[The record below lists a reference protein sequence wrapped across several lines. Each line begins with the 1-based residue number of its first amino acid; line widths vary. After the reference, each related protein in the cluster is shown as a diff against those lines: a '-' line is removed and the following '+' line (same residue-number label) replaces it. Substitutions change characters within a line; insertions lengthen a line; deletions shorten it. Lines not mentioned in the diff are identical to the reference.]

1 MTGDQAASMA
11 AIEQHMDDAAH
22 REEAAGCART
32 GELIVEPAELSDLGA
47 ILEIERASFSSPWTE
62 KMLRAEIEGN
72 AFARFVL
79 ARRKPDRGILGYVCY
94 WVVFDELRIMN
105 LAVAPPARRRGIA
118 RMLVKRAVA
127 EGRAHGVR
135 RVLLEVRA
143 SNEPAL
149 SLYGRF
155 GFERTA
161 IRRDYYSDPN
171 EDAILMELNSA
182 AE

>member
-1 MTGDQAASMA
+1 MD
-11 AIEQHMDDAAH
+11 AIEKPKDDAAH
-22 REEAAGCART
+22 REGSPGCASAR
-32 GELIVEPAELSDLGA
+32 ELLVEPAVLSDLGA
-47 ILEIERASFSSPWTE
+47 LLEIERASFSSPWTE

-72 AFARFVL
+72 PFARFVL
-79 ARRKPDRGILGYVCY
+79 ARRTRDREILGYVCY

-118 RMLVKRAVA
+118 RMLVGRALA
-127 EGRAHGVR
+127 EGRAEGVR

-143 SNEPAL
+143 SNAPAL

-161 IRRDYYSDPN
+161 LRRNYYSDPR
-171 EDAILMELNSA
+171 EDAILMELSCA
-182 AE
+182 RPTI